1 MVAATAGG
9 RPDGASARSTPIGG
23 FVGGSGSARAGDGE
37 RDTGKTRRDR
47 GGRGRRQRAR
57 QSWCCRV
64 QDGSDARQAAR
75 CQGRKWRKSRRMACD
90 TGRGA
95 AQSSAESVA
104 QAGASSKQ
112 LTYRETRLSDT
123 ASERSS
129 KLADAVHLE
138 ITADCF
144 A

>member
-1 MVAATAGG
+1 
-9 RPDGASARSTPIGG
+9 
-23 FVGGSGSARAGDGE
+23 
-37 RDTGKTRRDR
+37 
-47 GGRGRRQRAR
+47 
-57 QSWCCRV
+57 
-64 QDGSDARQAAR
+64 
-75 CQGRKWRKSRRMACD
+75 MACD

-112 LTYRETRLSDT
+112 LTYSETRLSDRKQ
-123 ASERSS
+123 RSS

>member
-1 MVAATAGG
+1 
-9 RPDGASARSTPIGG
+9 
-23 FVGGSGSARAGDGE
+23 
-37 RDTGKTRRDR
+37 
-47 GGRGRRQRAR
+47 
-57 QSWCCRV
+57 
-64 QDGSDARQAAR
+64 
-75 CQGRKWRKSRRMACD
+75 MACD

-112 LTYRETRLSDT
+112 LTYSETRFVT
-123 ASERSS
+123 ASERWS